1 MGRKLM
7 ASAVAE
13 SRLGIFDE
21 IISNQFDNIDLAPMM
36 VYLVDVVQSSALPW
50 LAKQFDVDGFRG
62 FDQCTTVE
70 QQREL
75 IKNAIRLH
83 RNIGTIWG
91 IKKACSLIGF
101 TPKSTQENVPI
112 YPGGENV
119 WCAFRVE
126 LTPNDLGVIGAN
138 SLTMLKSFIS
148 YYKNA
153 RSILTEVYF
162 GIELEDSLSLTDDL
176 VLSGGDFNNDFNND
190 FSIENDTLT

>member
-7 ASAVAE
+7 ASAIAD
-13 SRLGIFDE
+13 SRLGILDE
-21 IISNQFDNIDLAPMM
+21 VISNQFDNVDLAPIM
-36 VYLVDVVQSSALPW
+36 VYLVDVVHESALPW

-62 FDQCTTVE
+62 FDQCTSID

-75 IKNAIRLH
+75 IKNAIQLH
-83 RNIGTIWG
+83 RNLGTTWG
-91 IKKACSLIGF
+91 INKACKLIGF
-101 TPKSTQENVPI
+101 TPKSIQENVPI
-112 YPGGENV
+112 YPVGQNI

-126 LTPNDLGVIGAN
+126 LTPDDLGKIGTG

-162 GIELEDSLSLTDDL
+162 GISIEDSLSLTDEL
-176 VLSGGDFNNDFNND
+176 TLSGGDFNNDFNND
-190 FSIENDTLT
+190 FSIE